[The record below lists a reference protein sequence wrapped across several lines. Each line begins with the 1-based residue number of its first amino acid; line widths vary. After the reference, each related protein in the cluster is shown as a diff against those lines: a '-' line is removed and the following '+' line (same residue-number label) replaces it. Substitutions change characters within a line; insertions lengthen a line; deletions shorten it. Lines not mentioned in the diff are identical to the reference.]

1 MCKTKQVDESVH
13 EPSSAPARTI
23 PIHQWTHTG
32 TKVRILKCVDEDGRG
47 YGGFQWP
54 KSGPVAPESWSP
66 EPTCD
71 SGGLFGWPWGLG
83 RDGKQPNY
91 SGVWIVFEADPSD
104 VIDLGGKVKARCG
117 DVIYYGDWWTAAY
130 MVEPGRIAWIE
141 HAARGAASATGES
154 GAASATGE
162 RGAASATGE
171 SGAASATGESGAA
184 SATCWSGAA
193 SATGWR
199 GAASA
204 TGLSGAA
211 SVTGESGA
219 ASATGER
226 GAASATGERGAAAVT
241 GEHSTIEI
249 GSRCAGVAVCESV
262 YWRVRAGALLLC
274 RWHTG
279 FRLLTTDG
287 LADGALVHIVLG
299 EIVQD

>member
-1 MCKTKQVDESVH
+1 MDESVH

-32 TKVRILKCVDEDGRG
+32 TKVRILKCVDSHGRG

-54 KSGPVAPESWSP
+54 RSGHVEPEQWSP
-66 EPTCD
+66 EPTCE
-71 SGGLFGWPWGLG
+71 SGGLFGWAWGLG
-83 RDGKQPNY
+83 RDGKSPDY
-91 SGVWIVFEADPSD
+91 SSAWIVFEADPAD

-141 HAARGAASATGES
+141 HAARGAASATGE
-154 GAASATGE
+154 
-162 RGAASATGE
+162 R
-171 SGAASATGESGAA
+171 
-184 SATCWSGAA
+184 
-193 SATGWR
+193 
-199 GAASA
+199 
-204 TGLSGAA
+204 
-211 SVTGESGA
+211 GA